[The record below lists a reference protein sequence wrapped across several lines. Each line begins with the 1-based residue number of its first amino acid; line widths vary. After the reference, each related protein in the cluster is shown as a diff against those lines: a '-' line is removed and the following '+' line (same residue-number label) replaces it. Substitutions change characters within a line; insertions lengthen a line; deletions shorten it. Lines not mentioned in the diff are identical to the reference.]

1 MYKLLFIDEADNDVG
16 DLMMIATP
24 DFPNWVGEN
33 VSFGPETNSRLVAYP
48 YGFVLVATGCWCTEN
63 TMGGRMG
70 STSFTIR
77 RVASRA
83 HGCGEWV
90 LPGGLGSSIRQF
102 HQVRI
107 LLSIWCFFPRVLYVT
122 LPTCFK
128 WYVNSCEKMKN
139 SIWMHTYI
147 FTHLFAIIWFWFA
160 KVLIEGPFLFG
171 HVLIVFLLALLWN
184 LHLVLVSLKHH
195 DSKSPLWKRTSFGKL
210 IKLNHHTFNILWPL
224 FVFVKH
230 TCWKVCH
237 EIWIYIYIHL
247 CMLYEHFLY
256 CAVSLG
262 NLLRV
267 V

>member
-1 MYKLLFIDEADNDVG
+1 
-16 DLMMIATP
+16 
-24 DFPNWVGEN
+24 
-33 VSFGPETNSRLVAYP
+33 
-48 YGFVLVATGCWCTEN
+48 
-63 TMGGRMG
+63 MGGRMG

-83 HGCGEWV
+83 HGCREWV

-107 LLSIWCFFPRVLYVT
+107 LLSIWCFFPPSTVCYSAYLLQVI
-122 LPTCFK
+122 CKFFWK
-128 WYVNSCEKMKN
+128 NEKY
-139 SIWMHTYI
+139 SIWLYECIRI
-147 FTHLFAIIWFWFA
+147 FTHLFAMIWFWFA

-210 IKLNHHTFNILWPL
+210 IKLNHHTVNILWPL

-237 EIWIYIYIHL
+237 EIWIYIY
-247 CMLYEHFLY
+247 MYAVWAFLY

-267 V
+267 L

>member
-1 MYKLLFIDEADNDVG
+1 
-16 DLMMIATP
+16 
-24 DFPNWVGEN
+24 
-33 VSFGPETNSRLVAYP
+33 
-48 YGFVLVATGCWCTEN
+48 
-63 TMGGRMG
+63 MGGRMG

-77 RVASRA
+77 RIASRA

-128 WYVNSCEKMKN
+128 WYVNSCEKIKFYMN
-139 SIWMHTYI
+139 AYVYLHTCLRWYG
-147 FTHLFAIIWFWFA
+147 FGLPRSWL
-160 KVLIEGPFLFG
+160 KVLSCSDMCWLYFCWLCYE
-171 HVLIVFLLALLWN
+171 N
-184 LHLVLVSLKHH
+184 LHLVLVSLKHR

-237 EIWIYIYIHL
+237 EIWIYIYDYI

-267 V
+267 L